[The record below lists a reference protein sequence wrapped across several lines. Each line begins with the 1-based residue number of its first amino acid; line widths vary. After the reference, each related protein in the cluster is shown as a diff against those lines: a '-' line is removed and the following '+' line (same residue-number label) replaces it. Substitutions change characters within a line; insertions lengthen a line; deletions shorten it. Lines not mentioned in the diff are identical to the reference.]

1 MSCNVFSRALLSVW
15 LRGGVFGGW
24 IFWRVFSM
32 KLLQNRYL
40 MVAWRHASKGY
51 NIPEM
56 SKIIE
61 PHYVEKMCIACT
73 LIAF

>member
-1 MSCNVFSRALLSVW
+1 
-15 LRGGVFGGW
+15 
-24 IFWRVFSM
+24 M